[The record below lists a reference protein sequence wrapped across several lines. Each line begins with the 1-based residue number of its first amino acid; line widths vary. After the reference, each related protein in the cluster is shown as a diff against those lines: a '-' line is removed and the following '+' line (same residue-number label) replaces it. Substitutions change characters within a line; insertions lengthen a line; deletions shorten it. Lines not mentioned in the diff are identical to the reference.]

1 MILAGVFMLLLL
13 PVGSANAAGSGGF
26 SVTPPG
32 VRPAPA
38 NTSKKS
44 GSQQSSSPS
53 KLSDNQKKQAAKE
66 AELSAAKQTDLELEA
81 SLKALDTQLGESEQ
95 KLVAARARSEKADS
109 DVADVK
115 ESISQ
120 SQAEVEKHTTS
131 VNASA
136 VDIYKHPDRGS
147 VDAILGSENISD
159 AGRRVGMVNR
169 VIEADQSQLRR
180 LSALKQDLKEDED
193 RLVAA
198 QEEARSAKEAQE
210 HEQERLETLKVKQE
224 ATLKANEA
232 RIRQLQSEVDAL
244 EKEEAAIQATLARS
258 GAATP
263 GAGPQ
268 GNVNVRGNG
277 KFGWP
282 VGGPVTSEFGQRCLG
297 GSCRMHNGIDIS
309 APTGTR
315 VGAAGSGTVIS
326 AGSQGGY
333 GNTVI
338 INHGDGYATLYGHL
352 SSISVTS
359 GQSVGRGTI
368 VGTVGSTGHSTG
380 PHLHFEVR
388 VGGSAQN
395 PRLYL

>member
-1 MILAGVFMLLLL
+1 MLLLL
-13 PVGSANAAGSGGF
+13 PVGTVNAAGNGGL
-26 SVTPPG
+26 SATPAG
-32 VRPAPA
+32 VLAASA
-38 NTSKKS
+38 NSSKKS
-44 GSQQSSSPS
+44 ATQQSNSPG
-53 KLSDNQKKQAAKE
+53 KLSDNQKRQAAKE

-81 SLKALDTQLGESEQ
+81 SLKALDSRLSESEQ
-95 KLVAARARSEKADS
+95 KLVAAKARSEQADH
-109 DVADVK
+109 DVAKVK
-115 ESISQ
+115 ESISK
-120 SQAEVEKHTTS
+120 SQAEVEKFTFS

-147 VDAILGSENISD
+147 IDAILGSENISD

-180 LSALKQDLKEDED
+180 LSALKQDLKEDEG
-193 RLVAA
+193 RLIAA

-210 HEQERLETLKVKQE
+210 QEQERLETLKVKQE
-224 ATLKANEA
+224 ATRKANEA
-232 RIRQLQSEVDAL
+232 RIRQLQAEVDAL

-258 GAATP
+258 GATTP

-268 GNVNVRGNG
+268 GSVNVRGNG
-277 KFGWP
+277 KFAWP
-282 VGGPVTSEFGQRCLG
+282 VGGSVTSEFGQRCLG
-297 GSCRMHNGIDIS
+297 GICRMHNGIDIS

-315 VGAAGSGTVIS
+315 VGAAGAGTVIS

-333 GNTVI
+333 GYTVI
-338 INHGDGYATLYGHL
+338 INHGDGYATLYAHL

>member
-1 MILAGVFMLLLL
+1 MLLLL
-13 PVGSANAAGSGGF
+13 PVGSANAAGSGG
-26 SVTPPG
+26 SSATPT
-32 VRPAPA
+32 RALA
-38 NTSKKS
+38 ASASSAKKS
-44 GSQQSSSPS
+44 GAQQSNSSG
-53 KLSDNQKKQAAKE
+53 KLSENQKQQAAKE
-66 AELSAAKQTDLELEA
+66 AQLAAAKQTDLELEA
-81 SLKALDTQLGESEQ
+81 SVKALDGQLVESQE
-95 KLVAARARSEKADS
+95 KLAAAKVRSEKADA

-115 ESISQ
+115 DSIARSQ
-120 SQAEVEKHTTS
+120 GEIEKHTSS
-131 VNASA
+131 VNANA

-159 AGRRVGMVNR
+159 AGRRIGMVNR
-169 VIEADQSQLRR
+169 VIESDQSQLRR
-180 LSALKQDLKEDED
+180 LSALKQDLREDED
-193 RLVAA
+193 KLVAA
-198 QEEARSAKEAQE
+198 QEEARAAKEAQE
-210 HEQERLETLKVKQE
+210 HEQVRIETLKVKQE

-232 RIRQLQSEVDAL
+232 RIRELQSEVDAL
-244 EKEEAAIQATLARS
+244 EREEAAIQATLARS

-282 VGGPVTSEFGQRCLG
+282 VGGPVTSEFGQRCLN

-309 APTGTR
+309 AGTGTK

-338 INHGDGYATLYGHL
+338 VNHGDGYATLYAHL